1 MRRVVVTGMGAVTP
15 FGFGVDLLWECL
27 LKNKNGITKIKDSKI
42 KGEIVQIAGCL
53 PKRDIKENCK
63 KDPKVCNRIPE
74 DDSINSFFYAVHEGL
89 TQANLD
95 PRKMECT
102 DRIATCIADRKM
114 SLIQYIDKYAPLLK
128 AANENNAF
136 NNNEYYRLLKTS
148 KIGKDVPFDDADT
161 INHFISRNYHITG
174 PQLSIATACASGNNA
189 IGEAFLKIKYG
200 YVDIAIVGG
209 AYNFDL
215 SSMIG
220 FSRLEALTRNPD
232 PETACRPFDAQRDG
246 FVMGSGCGI
255 LILESFES
263 AKKRDATILA
273 EVLGYGYF
281 SDAYRS
287 TDPDPEAKSST
298 ATIKACLEMAKI
310 NPSDVGYINAHG
322 TSTKMNDMIETIAIK
337 NTFKDYAYSIP
348 ISSTKSMIGHSIM
361 ASAAIEGIVCIKSI
375 NEGVIHPT
383 RNWCHRDSK
392 LDLDYVPNNARS
404 AKVEYA
410 LSNSFGF
417 GGQNTS
423 ILYSQFNK

>member
-15 FGFGVDLLWECL
+15 FGFGVDLLWDCL
-27 LKNKNGITKIKDSKI
+27 LKNKNGITKINDRNI
-42 KGEIVQIAGCL
+42 RGEIVQIAGCL
-53 PKRDIKENCK
+53 PEADIKQFY
-63 KDPKVCNRIPE
+63 KDTPELCNQIPE
-74 DDSINSFFYAVHEGL
+74 DDSIKSFFAAVHEAL

-95 PRKMECT
+95 PRKMEST
-102 DRIATCIADRKM
+102 DCIATCIADRKM
-114 SLIQYIDKYAPLLK
+114 SFIQYIDQYAPLLK
-128 AANENNAF
+128 EATDNNGF
-136 NNNEYYRLLKTS
+136 NNNQYYRLLKMA
-148 KIGKDVPFDDADT
+148 KIGKHTPFDDSDS
-161 INHFISRNYHITG
+161 INHFVARNYHITG

-189 IGEAFLKIKYG
+189 IGEAFLKIKHG

-220 FSRLEALTRNPD
+220 FTRLEALTRNPD

-263 AKKRDATILA
+263 AETRAVNMLA

-310 NPSDVGYINAHG
+310 NPSYVGYINAHG

-375 NEGVIHPT
+375 NEGAIHPT
-383 RNWCHRDSK
+383 RNWQKGDPK
-392 LDLDYVPNNARS
+392 LDLDYVPNEARS

-423 ILYSQFNK
+423 ILYANLK